1 MPTKNYEACI
11 KIRKSDPYPGKE
23 AGTQIACERNQTSD
37 LTEKDFKIAI
47 INLTEQKK
55 KKKRMR
61 KKVKERQCHIRQYK

>member
-55 KKKRMR
+55 KKRMR